1 MRVHGRSRAEVQ
13 AAWNAILD
21 DPFQGGT
28 VRKIVISFDS
38 DAPWVV
44 HPWQTKLTPP

>member
-1 MRVHGRSRAEVQ
+1 MHGKTRAEVQ
-13 AAWNAILD
+13 AAWNQVFD

-28 VRKIVISFDS
+28 VRKLVISFDN

-44 HPWQTKLTPP
+44 YPWQTKLGP